1 MLVMRR
7 MSKGA
12 LKSKITNAL
21 KGTSEL
27 LTGFCPW
34 NSLEDWCRILG
45 PNEITTDAESFQT

>member
-21 KGTSEL
+21 KDTSEL
-27 LTGFCPW
+27 LSKKRFRLVTVVRRDTW
-34 NSLEDWCRILG
+34 E
-45 PNEITTDAESFQT
+45 EITPTK

>member
-1 MLVMRR
+1 

-21 KGTSEL
+21 KDTSEL

-45 PNEITTDAESFQT
+45 PDEITTDAESFQT